1 MGGWTASCLLA
12 VAIGTVLAA
21 QGAASCAVA
30 QQRERA
36 PRMAAPVAA
45 PPAATRNMPEGSV
58 PLTLPEARVLYEIDA
73 RGYTTGRELHHALR
87 MDRGYLSRM
96 LRKFAE
102 AGLTAMS
109 PNLSD
114 RRSNNLALTSDGD
127 LIVNRLNE
135 RSDDAVSQL
144 IYKLGDSDRRELA
157 EAMQTVRRLLGDE
170 ALSRGPILIR
180 GHRLG
185 ELGWLIH
192 RQGLVYN
199 EQFGWNIEF
208 EALIAGIYSQFQFA
222 PDAPAK
228 DLWVAEQDG
237 RIVGSIFV
245 MPSDG
250 LPGSAQLRMLYTEP
264 AARGQGV
271 GSALVKQA
279 VSFARNAGYER
290 MRLWT
295 HTNQEAARKLY
306 AAAGFAIV
314 ETMPEHN
321 FGKDLDGEIWEMR
334 F

>member
-1 MGGWTASCLLA
+1 MADDTIADIRAFNRFYTAQIGLLEEHYA
-12 VAIGTVLAA
+12 
-21 QGAASCAVA
+21 
-30 QQRERA
+30 
-36 PRMAAPVAA
+36 
-45 PPAATRNMPEGSV
+45 EG
-58 PLTLPEARVLYEIDA
+58 PLSLPEARVLYEIDA
-73 RGYTTGRELHHALR
+73 RGHTTAGELFRALR

-96 LRKFAE
+96 LRKFSA
-102 AGLTAMS
+102 AGLTSMS
-109 PNLSD
+109 PNLGD

-127 LIVNRLNE
+127 IIVERLNE

-144 IYKLGDSDRRELA
+144 IYKLGDSERRELA
-157 EAMQTVRRLLGDE
+157 DAMRIVRRLLGD
-170 ALSRGPILIR
+170 ASLTTGPVVIR

-192 RQGLVYN
+192 RQGLIYN

-208 EALIAGIYSQFQFA
+208 EALIAGIYSQYQTA
-222 PDAPAK
+222 PDTPAK

-250 LPGSAQLRMLYTEP
+250 LPGSAQLRMLYVEP

-271 GSALVKQA
+271 GAALVAQA
-279 VSFARNAGYER
+279 VSFARGNGYER

-295 HTNQEAARKLY
+295 HTNQESARKVY

-314 ETMPEHN
+314 ETMPENN
-321 FGKDLDGEIWEMR
+321 FGKELNGEIWEMR